1 MSETKKQITQNP
13 GRDDVHEQRD
23 RDQEREGVV
32 EAPGRRADDPSP
44 PSKEPPPRQERDARS
59 V

>member
-13 GRDDVHEQRD
+13 GRDDVHEQRE

-32 EAPGRRADDPSP
+32 DAPEPAAEATP
-44 PSKEPPPRQERDARS
+44 PPPKQPPPRT
-59 V
+59 

>member
-23 RDQEREGVV
+23 RDQKREGVV
-32 EAPGRRADDPSP
+32 EAPARPADDTSP
-44 PSKEPPPRQERDARS
+44 PAKEAPPQRA
-59 V
+59 